1 MATARQDIEV
11 RVVDKTQRALGRID
25 KRLGGIN
32 SRMLSLGKLA
42 AVATTAIAAIGAAKL
57 AKGFVNV
64 AREMENLEVRFGF
77 LFGSIEEGAKAFEEL
92 NKFAGEVPFSLEEIV
107 AASGSLAVISKD
119 AKELGAN
126 LRLAGNIAAVA
137 GLDFKTTGEQLQRA
151 LSGGISAA
159 DLLRDRGIKAMLG
172 FKDGVKITVE
182 ETAIALEKAFGPN
195 GRFGNAAM
203 AMADTLDGVV
213 SMVGDKWLRF
223 QVSLMDAGPFD
234 MLKASVQLL
243 NDVLEKNFGS
253 IEKAGAKIGEAIVS
267 AAEKTILGAGSILD
281 AIMPVVS
288 FVTRSFNNI
297 IQATNNLPGFI
308 KTLGVIGFLAL
319 GIKGKLLIAV
329 IGAVYDK
336 IALIFADII
345 GVLATAK
352 RKIAD
357 FYDAIGFDEAAAKMR
372 ANADDITNSMI
383 NIKNKFGDVETE
395 ADDAVESIDQMILAL
410 EDGTFAGGKFNTM
423 ALELI
428 AALRE
433 QRDEL
438 VKTKKDI
445 EAGTVAQNDMNEEI
459 KRTIVLLDKKKIMQG
474 MITAAEAKEAK
485 KQLFIAEQKHKRV
498 LNFHQLE
505 YEGVREF
512 NRKAMEEALARE
524 EFEKKS
530 ASDKATWVIGKGAE
544 IFAGLGA
551 INKKAF
557 QAYKAFAIADAI
569 ISTYKGAAKALGAY
583 PPPFNFIAM
592 AATVAGGL
600 AQVAAIRSQQYGGG
614 KAEGGP
620 VSGNKSYIVGEKG
633 PEMFSPAGAGNIT
646 PNDKLGQSVNVNFTI
661 LANDTRGFDEL
672 LVSRRATIQG
682 IINGALNRRGRVGV
696 T

>member
-64 AREMENLEVRFGF
+64 ARSMENLEVRFGF

-195 GRFGNAAM
+195 GKFGNAAM

-243 NDVLEKNFGS
+243 NEVLEKNFGS

-281 AIMPVVS
+281 AVMPVVS
-288 FVTRSFNNI
+288 LITKSFNNI
-297 IQATNNLPGFI
+297 VTATNNLPGYI

-395 ADDAVESIDQMILAL
+395 ADDAVESIDQMILSL

-423 ALELI
+423 ALQLI

-459 KRTIVLLDKKKIMQG
+459 KKTIVLLDKKKIMQG

-620 VSGNKSYIVGEKG
+620 VSGNKSYMVGEKG

>member
-243 NDVLEKNFGS
+243 NEVLEKNFGS

-281 AIMPVVS
+281 AVMPVVS
-288 FVTRSFNNI
+288 LITKSFNNI
-297 IQATNNLPGFI
+297 VTATNNLPGYI

-329 IGAVYDK
+329 IGSVYDK

-459 KRTIVLLDKKKIMQG
+459 KKTIVLLDKKKIMQG

-620 VSGNKSYIVGEKG
+620 VSGNKSYMVGEKG

>member
-195 GRFGNAAM
+195 GKFGNAAM

-243 NDVLEKNFGS
+243 NEVLEKNFGS

-281 AIMPVVS
+281 AVMPVVS
-288 FVTRSFNNI
+288 LITKSFNNI
-297 IQATNNLPGFI
+297 VTATNNLPGYI

-357 FYDAIGFDEAAAKMR
+357 FYDAIGFDEAEAKLR
-372 ANADDITNSMI
+372 ANADEITDSMI
-383 NIKNKFGDVETE
+383 NIKNKFGDVEEE
-395 ADDAVESIDQMILAL
+395 ADEAVESIDQMILAL

>member
-243 NDVLEKNFGS
+243 NEVLEKNFGS

-281 AIMPVVS
+281 AVMPVVS
-288 FVTRSFNNI
+288 LITKSFNNI
-297 IQATNNLPGFI
+297 VTATNNLPGYI

-329 IGAVYDK
+329 IGSVYDK

-372 ANADDITNSMI
+372 ANADDITNSMV

>member
-243 NDVLEKNFGS
+243 NEVLEKNFGS

-281 AIMPVVS
+281 AVMPVVS
-288 FVTRSFNNI
+288 LITKSFNNI
-297 IQATNNLPGFI
+297 VTATNNLPGYI

-329 IGAVYDK
+329 IGSVYDK

-383 NIKNKFGDVETE
+383 NIKNKFGDVEEE
-395 ADDAVESIDQMILAL
+395 ADEAVESIDQMILAL

-423 ALELI
+423 ALQLI

>member
-243 NDVLEKNFGS
+243 NEVLEKNFGS

-281 AIMPVVS
+281 AVMPVVS
-288 FVTRSFNNI
+288 LITKSFNNI
-297 IQATNNLPGFI
+297 VTATNNLPGYI

-329 IGAVYDK
+329 IGSVYDK

-459 KRTIVLLDKKKIMQG
+459 KKTIVLLDKKKIMQG

>member
-1 MATARQDIEV
+1 MRVFAQFNQKILELRKKFDFTLSKEEELEIQSWNDAMLKMADRMQET
-11 RVVDKTQRALGRID
+11 LGD
-25 KRLGGIN
+25 
-32 SRMLSLGKLA
+32 
-42 AVATTAIAAIGAAKL
+42 GAA
-57 AKGFVNV
+57 A
-64 AREMENLEVRFGF
+64 
-77 LFGSIEEGAKAFEEL
+77 
-92 NKFAGEVPFSLEEIV
+92 
-107 AASGSLAVISKD
+107 
-119 AKELGAN
+119 
-126 LRLAGNIAAVA
+126 
-137 GLDFKTTGEQLQRA
+137 LD
-151 LSGGISAA
+151 
-159 DLLRDRGIKAMLG
+159 D
-172 FKDGVKITVE
+172 
-182 ETAIALEKAFGPN
+182 
-195 GRFGNAAM
+195 
-203 AMADTLDGVV
+203 
-213 SMVGDKWLRF
+213 
-223 QVSLMDAGPFD
+223 
-234 MLKASVQLL
+234 
-243 NDVLEKNFGS
+243 
-253 IEKAGAKIGEAIVS
+253 
-267 AAEKTILGAGSILD
+267 
-281 AIMPVVS
+281 
-288 FVTRSFNNI
+288 
-297 IQATNNLPGFI
+297 QA
-308 KTLGVIGFLAL
+308 
-319 GIKGKLLIAV
+319 
-329 IGAVYDK
+329 
-336 IALIFADII
+336 
-345 GVLATAK
+345 
-352 RKIAD
+352 
-357 FYDAIGFDEAAAKMR
+357 
-372 ANADDITNSMI
+372 
-383 NIKNKFGDVETE
+383 
-395 ADDAVESIDQMILAL
+395 ESIDQMILAL

-423 ALELI
+423 ALQLI

-445 EAGTVAQNDMNEEI
+445 ESGTVAQNDMNEEI
-459 KRTIVLLDKKKIMQG
+459 KKTIVLLDKKKIMQG

-512 NRKAMEEALARE
+512 NRKAVEEALARE

-620 VSGNKSYIVGEKG
+620 VSGNKSYMVGEKG